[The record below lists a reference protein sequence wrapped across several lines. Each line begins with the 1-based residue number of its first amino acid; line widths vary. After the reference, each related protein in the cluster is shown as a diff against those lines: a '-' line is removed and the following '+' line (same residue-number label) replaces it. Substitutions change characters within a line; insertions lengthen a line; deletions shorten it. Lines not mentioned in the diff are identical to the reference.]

1 MKKAIESPKWWHYLA
16 IFLLVVT
23 LATVLFYIF
32 GFCVFS
38 KRYSMGC
45 ILESVIKWIINTGY
59 FAHDSLGFAIGLSY
73 LTSLSVVATWWLT
86 AIALIGVVTGWLLK
100 YPLRIYI
107 WMFTISILPMA
118 SLIVLHFMGI

>member
-1 MKKAIESPKWWHYLA
+1 MNKVIQYPKWWHYLA
-16 IFLLVVT
+16 TFLLIIT

-38 KRYSMGC
+38 KRYSIDC
-45 ILESVIKWIINTGY
+45 NLESAIKWIINTGY

-73 LTSLSVVATWWLT
+73 LTSLSIGATWWLT
-86 AIALIGVVTGWLLK
+86 GIALIGVATGWLLK
-100 YPLRIYI
+100 YPLHIYI
-107 WMFTISILPMA
+107 WMFAISILPMA